1 MQINLR
7 DSRLGMLTLALSIA
21 SLSAIPVA
29 NAQAAAA
36 QSAPEKITTLPVQRV
51 SIYKNGIGFFEHS
64 GHVSGDELVQ
74 IDFTT
79 AQLNDA
85 LQSLTAVDLGGG
97 TISGAGY
104 NSPAPLRQQLDSL
117 GLRLGNDPTVLD
129 FFHAIKGSRVEVHSK
144 AGVVAGRL
152 LNVEVRSRPATR
164 TDPGGEQRF
173 ITVISDAGGIRTIE
187 LTPSVEVRLVDT
199 AVHQEVGRYLQLL
212 SPTHEQPTSLRHLT
226 LEDRGTGDRE
236 LHVSYISSM
245 PVWKSSYRILFSTGG
260 ADAAANDTATLQGWA
275 VVDNTTGTDWDNV
288 QLTLVSGAPQSF
300 IQQISKPYSVYR
312 PEIGIQGQSMNDAQR
327 YHAIGAAWEPIS
339 ANESASVP
347 MTANAIGG
355 GAGVQ
360 VSRAKTPPVPTA
372 QPAGQVAAVKDKDYE
387 VDAEKTIAPQTT
399 STDMDDL
406 VEYKLSKPISIA
418 KGESALVPILQTPI
432 EAKRVTVWNPRHSTS
447 TRALWL
453 KNTTNLTLEQ
463 GSFSITGNGMFDGQG
478 QIDLLHPSERRLVPY
493 GVDEAVKVTLDR
505 EYKDYP
511 ELMRRI
517 EVVNS
522 AGIVYLHRRIFDE
535 HDYTIQNS
543 GQTARTVIV
552 EQVPLQN
559 SLLADNTP
567 AVERTEKLD
576 RFQVEVAANSTAHL
590 KVLESHANPRHYELA
605 KMNEAEWQDVIKSSR
620 NNPAVVAKIQ
630 PIIDAKRKLA
640 ALDIQIKAN
649 QASINDVSVEE
660 NRLRQNIASL
670 NGNNAER
677 SLSKRYGKEMS
688 AQEDKLA
695 TLHSQKD
702 SLNQQKDAT
711 GKDLSDM
718 IQSLQLNVDIP
729 QPPEDCTSA
738 SSVWRNAAG
747 VISYCVGS

>member
-1 MQINLR
+1 MQTNVR
-7 DSRLGMLTLALSIA
+7 DSRLGMLTLALSIT
-21 SLSAIPVA
+21 SLCAMPIA
-29 NAQAAAA
+29 NAQSAA
-36 QSAPEKITTLPVQRV
+36 QPAPEKMTMLPVQRV
-51 SIYKNGIGFFEHS
+51 SLYKNGIGFFEQS

-104 NSPAPLRQQLDSL
+104 DSPAPLRQQLDSL

-144 AGVVAGRL
+144 AGVVTGRL
-152 LNVEVRSRPATR
+152 LNVEVRNRPATR

-173 ITVISDAGGIRTIE
+173 ITVIGDAGGIRTME

-236 LHVSYISSM
+236 LHVSYISAM
-245 PVWKSSYRILFSTGG
+245 PVWKSSYRILFSTGASAPEG
-260 ADAAANDTATLQGWA
+260 DTATLQGWA

-347 MTANAIGG
+347 ITANAIGG
-355 GAGVQ
+355 GAGIQ
-360 VSRAKTPPVPTA
+360 ISRAKTPPVPTA
-372 QPAGQVAAVKDKDYE
+372 QPAGQVSAVKDKDYE
-387 VDAEKTIAPQTT
+387 ADAEKSIAPQTT

-406 VEYKLSKPISIA
+406 VEYKLSKPISIPR
-418 KGESALVPILQTPI
+418 GESALVPVLQTPI
-432 EAKRVTVWNPRHSTS
+432 EAKRVTVWNPHHSTT

-453 KNTTNLTLEQ
+453 KNTTSLTLDQ

-478 QIDLLHPSERRLVPY
+478 QIDVLHPSERRLVPY
-493 GVDEAVKVTLDR
+493 GTDEAVKVTLDR

-511 ELMRRI
+511 ELVRRI

-522 AGIVYLHRRIFDE
+522 TGIVYIHRRIFDE
-535 HDYTIQNS
+535 HDYTVQNS

-567 AVERTEKLD
+567 VVERTEKLD

-605 KMNEAEWQDVIKSSR
+605 KMNVADWQDVIKSSR
-620 NNPAVVAKIQ
+620 NDPGTVAKLQ

-640 ALDIQIKAN
+640 LLDTQMKAN

-670 NGNNAER
+670 DGNNAER

-695 TLHSQKD
+695 ALRSQKD
-702 SLNQQKDAT
+702 SLDQQKVAT
-711 GKDLSDM
+711 EKDLTDRV
-718 IQSLQLNVDIP
+718 QSLQLNIDIP
-729 QPPEDCTSA
+729 QPAEDCTSA

-747 VISYCVGS
+747 AISYCVGN